1 MSCVSM
7 KVSVLHFLKPHP
19 GGALTERAGWPRPLP
34 RLVQWVRFPPWVVV
48 SVVNGMVPWGLT
60 NLKLTPLRFLLVS
73 LLA

>member
-7 KVSVLHFLKPHP
+7 KVSVLHFLKANP

-48 SVVNGMVPWGLT
+48 SVVNGMVP
-60 NLKLTPLRFLLVS
+60 
-73 LLA
+73 